1 MINDWHLVWNFHQTW
16 MPNYNKTYTYSCV
29 SGVDFFLTGPFRWC
43 HFVLCFSGQKDK
55 KYTWIRRNKR
65 HGSDAM
71 ETPSRNG
78 HTQDLTWLYAVFRE
92 RMFCPFMVL
101 VSLID
106 DWEVWCALI
115 DVVWIT
121 WCPLTGVV
129 TVRNCS
135 TSLATHS
142 DLSYAF

>member
-55 KYTWIRRNKR
+55 KINEYNVINGMEVTQYNGNPLTKRSYTRFNMDIR
-65 HGSDAM
+65 SL
-71 ETPSRNG
+71 P
-78 HTQDLTWLYAVFRE
+78 RE
-92 RMFCPFMVL
+92 NVL
-101 VSLID
+101 SFYGFSID